1 MSKADQF
8 RQYAQEAMRWARQS
22 KTENE
27 KQVLTELA
35 RTWMQ
40 AAMHSER
47 FSVNDSPPIAT
58 ALRGHE
64 QAGRESAPLR
74 QKRTRRF
81 GGPRSPVHR
90 LIVIGGQPLL
100 VFCKGGEASL
110 QVLELSLFR
119 ESDRPSARSLYSAAW
134 AL

>member
-1 MSKADQF
+1 
-8 RQYAQEAMRWARQS
+8 
-22 KTENE
+22 
-27 KQVLTELA
+27 
-35 RTWMQ
+35 
-40 AAMHSER
+40 
-47 FSVNDSPPIAT
+47 VNDSPPVAT

-119 ESDRPSARSLYSAAW
+119 ESDRPVGTFFVLCRLGSIVFGIVFGREH
-134 AL
+134 